1 MKNKTTLIAFILIA
15 SLISAPQ
22 AFPAGKSAIVI
33 KKAGRSSTSIPN
45 TILSGNGAPSKTI
58 GIDGDFYIDIK
69 NAFLYGPKTKSIWKI
84 ATSLRIVDSRELAVP
99 ASGSDGA
106 KGNTGEQ
113 GLTGATGSNGNT
125 GSTGAKGADGAV
137 GATGLPGANGAAGLP
152 GSVGPAGSVGAT
164 GATGSMGASGS
175 AGANGSAGAAGIN
188 GSAGAAGINGVDGTK
203 GDTGATG
210 PAGPTGSVGAKGA
223 DGTNGTVGLKGDTGS
238 TGATGNAG
246 TNGSNGAAGISN
258 AYWVTVPTTNLL
270 TDFSGRITDSNV
282 FYTLEQNTNYIFEVM
297 LNGLIPLTNTED
309 LIISAS
315 ILCTSGCANFNQYS
329 IASNSV
335 SLSNNIKSK
344 QFAIRIMGAYAN
356 GASTPTLKIRLT
368 IQTASIGL
376 ASIDF
381 YGSALISKVGSIG

>member
-69 NAFLYGPKTKSIWKI
+69 NAYLYGPKTKSIWKI
-84 ATSLRIVDSRELAVP
+84 ATSLRIVDSRELAAP

-125 GSTGAKGADGAV
+125 GLTGAKGADGAM

-152 GSVGPAGSVGAT
+152 GAVGPAGSVGAT
-164 GATGSMGASGS
+164 GATGAAGSMGASGA
-175 AGANGSAGAAGIN
+175 AGSNGSAGAAGIN
-188 GSAGAAGINGVDGTK
+188 GSAGAAGINGVDGAK
-203 GDTGATG
+203 GDAGATG
-210 PAGPTGSVGAKGA
+210 PAGPTGSVGAKG
-223 DGTNGTVGLKGDTGS
+223 DIGS

-315 ILCTSGCANFNQYS
+315 ILCISGCVNFNQYS

-344 QFAIRIMGAYAN
+344 QFGIRIMGTYAS

>member
-69 NAFLYGPKTKSIWKI
+69 NAYLYGPKTKSIWKI
-84 ATSLRIVDSRELAVP
+84 ATSLRIVDSRELAAP

-125 GSTGAKGADGAV
+125 GLTGARGADGAI
-137 GATGLPGANGAAGLP
+137 GATGLPGANGAVGLP
-152 GSVGPAGSVGAT
+152 GAVGPAGSVGAT
-164 GATGSMGASGS
+164 GATGSMGASGA
-175 AGANGSAGAAGIN
+175 AGSNGSAGAAGIN
-188 GSAGAAGINGVDGTK
+188 GSAGAAGINGVDGAK
-203 GDTGATG
+203 GDAGATG
-210 PAGPTGSVGAKGA
+210 PAGPTGSVGA
-223 DGTNGTVGLKGDTGS
+223 KGDTGS

-258 AYWVTVPTTNLL
+258 AYWVTVPTLRLSSSGSMQITSWVNFGSAIDAGSYTFQIILDG
-270 TDFSGRITDSNV
+270 TFST
-282 FYTLEQNTNYIFEVM
+282 
-297 LNGLIPLTNTED
+297 TNTSVLNVGIEIAAGD
-309 LIISAS
+309 SSTFFHSQIMESDSDSFVGGLGGRHIQFMVFGTI
-315 ILCTSGCANFNQYS
+315 TSVAT
-329 IASNSV
+329 
-335 SLSNNIKSK
+335 
-344 QFAIRIMGAYAN
+344 
-356 GASTPTLKIRLT
+356 STLLKIRAIDLLGN
-368 IQTASIGL
+368 TAPGTL
-376 ASIDF
+376 SID
-381 YGSALISKVGSIG
+381 GSALISKVGSIG